1 MLPTCGFLLSEE
13 NAANAITFF
22 KYGKI
27 QFSRFICLFCSWVVR
42 FSMHPKYLPILFHVF
57 VGMHVYTCTCIVCK
71 LNFFS
76 ITFFLCWML
85 CITCLISFTL
95 LDLTE
100 LLSVY
105 HCCFCIAFFTLIYEE
120 CTSDREYI
128 YLLKNLQIWE
138 TVPNSKQNFKTFRH
152 YSIFLRE
159 LYFLKYPEFIMWKCS
174 TVSLEWVFEV

>member
-1 MLPTCGFLLSEE
+1 MLPTCGFLLSEK

-27 QFSRFICLFCSWVVR
+27 QFSRFVCLFCSWVVH

-57 VGMHVYTCTCIVCK
+57 VGMHVYTCTCIVRK
-71 LNFFS
+71 LIFFS
-76 ITFFLCWML
+76 VTFFLCWML

-95 LDLTE
+95 LDLTK

-128 YLLKNLQIWE
+128 YL
-138 TVPNSKQNFKTFRH
+138 
-152 YSIFLRE
+152 
-159 LYFLKYPEFIMWKCS
+159 
-174 TVSLEWVFEV
+174 